1 MDLRHN
7 LAVNLLRLRRER
19 ELPQDKFA
27 AEIGIH
33 RTYLNHLENRKRSPT
48 IDVIEK
54 IMDALDVDVNE
65 LLGEPSKGDQ
75 G

>member
-1 MDLRHN
+1 MGLRDN
-7 LAVNLLRLRRER
+7 LAANLVRLRRER
-19 ELPQDKFA
+19 QLPQDQFA

-54 IMDALDVDVNE
+54 IMAALDVGLVD
-65 LLGEPSKGDQ
+65 LLGEPPNDC
-75 G
+75 

>member
-1 MDLRHN
+1 MGLRDN
-7 LAVNLLRLRRER
+7 LAANLVRLRRER
-19 ELPQDKFA
+19 KLPQDQFA

-54 IMDALDVDVNE
+54 IMAALDVGVVD
-65 LLGEPSKGDQ
+65 LLGDPPTER
-75 G
+75 

>member
-1 MDLRHN
+1 MGLREN
-7 LAVNLLRLRRER
+7 LAANLVRIRRER
-19 ELPQDKFA
+19 KLPQDQFA

-54 IMDALDVDVNE
+54 IMAALDVGLAD
-65 LLGEPSKGDQ
+65 LLGDPPTDR
-75 G
+75 

>member
-1 MDLRHN
+1 MGLRDN
-7 LAVNLLRLRRER
+7 LAANLVRLRRER
-19 ELPQDKFA
+19 QLPQDQFA

-54 IMDALDVDVNE
+54 IMAALDVGVVE
-65 LLGEPSKGDQ
+65 LLGDPPTER
-75 G
+75 

>member
-1 MDLRHN
+1 MGLREN
-7 LAVNLLRLRRER
+7 LAANLVRLRRER
-19 ELPQDKFA
+19 QLPQDQFA

-54 IMDALDVDVNE
+54 IMVALEVGVAD
-65 LLGEPSKGDQ
+65 LLGDPPTDR
-75 G
+75 